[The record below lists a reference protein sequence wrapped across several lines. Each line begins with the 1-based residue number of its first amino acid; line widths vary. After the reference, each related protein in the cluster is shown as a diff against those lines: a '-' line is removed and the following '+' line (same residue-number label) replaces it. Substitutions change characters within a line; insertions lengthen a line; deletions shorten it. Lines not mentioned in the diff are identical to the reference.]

1 MMMKIAKNSI
11 LKYYNKLG
19 FFRYILGGFFLT
31 LSLPPFY
38 IFPLGILAVFIFY
51 KIAFEKQKPYLKALL
66 FGFGFFVSSLYWIK
80 NSILIAGLN
89 FYWLIPFALIGIP
102 CFLALFFVLKI
113 FIFIYLKQTNEIFNL
128 CLFAFIWV
136 LVELLRGFIF
146 GGFPWS
152 LIGYTFLFNKTLSQL
167 AYLINVYGLGFL
179 FVFLSVLI
187 FSKIKYKYYIVFILI
202 SIQAI
207 FGLYHLN
214 KSQNTAIESVKG
226 INFYVVQPNIK
237 QEMKISVSKHYENTQ
252 KIINQLKQVQV
263 KENSIVIL
271 PEAVFPYIL
280 RFEEDFRKDLAKTLN
295 KNSYLVL
302 GSTTLNDDNSKIFN
316 SIEVLD
322 EKGEIQAAYNKVKL
336 VPFGEFVP
344 FRKIFPFIN
353 KITPGEGDFSSGD
366 AIKSIYLQRFN
377 VKFSPLICYE
387 IIFPKQVV
395 DKKNRPNFIITV
407 SNDAWFSDTIGPKQH
422 LAFARMRAIE
432 EGMFV
437 FRSANTGIS
446 AIIDSN
452 GSIMN
457 KIDYNSL
464 GFIKLDAF

>member
-1 MMMKIAKNSI
+1 MMTKIVKNSI
-11 LKYYNKLG
+11 LRYYNKLG
-19 FFRYILGGFFLT
+19 LFRYILGGVFLT

-51 KIAFEKQKPYLKALL
+51 KIAFEKQKPYLKAFL
-66 FGFGFFVSSLYWIK
+66 FGFGFFLSSLYWIK
-80 NSILIAGLN
+80 NSILIAGID

-102 CFLALFFVLKI
+102 CFLALFFILKI
-113 FIFIYLKQTNEIFNL
+113 FIFTFLKRENELSNVI
-128 CLFAFIWV
+128 LFAFAWI
-136 LVELLRGFIF
+136 LVELIRGFIF

-152 LIGYTFLFNKTLSQL
+152 LIGYTFLFSKTLSQL

-187 FSKIKYKYYIVFILI
+187 FSNVKRKYYIVFSILAL
-202 SIQAI
+202 QAG
-207 FGLYHLN
+207 FGFFHLH
-214 KSQNTAIESVKG
+214 KTQAGALPKG

-237 QEMKISVSKHYENTQ
+237 QEMKISKQMQFENTK
-252 KIINQLKQVQV
+252 KIIDQLTQLKV

-271 PEAVFPYIL
+271 PEAVFTFIL
-280 RFEEDFRKDLAKTLN
+280 SFEEELRKELAKTLN

-302 GSTTLNDDNSKIFN
+302 GSTTLSDDTSKIFN
-316 SIEVLD
+316 SIEVLN
-322 EKGEIQAAYNKVKL
+322 ENGEIDGVYNKVRL

-353 KITPGEGDFSSGD
+353 KITPGENDFSAG
-366 AIKSIYLQRFN
+366 IGVKSLSLQKLN

-387 IIFPKQVV
+387 VIFPKQAV

-407 SNDAWFSDTIGPKQH
+407 SNDAWFADTIGPKQH

-432 EGMFV
+432 EGVFV

-446 AIIDSN
+446 AIIDSS
-452 GSIMN
+452 GKIVD
-457 KIDYNSL
+457 KIDYNKL
-464 GFIKLDAF
+464 GVIRFSSF